1 MTFHLTTW
9 TLSQTEN
16 YNNHHT
22 LKRWDVCL
30 SNFSLMGGCIETRGC
45 LTLHHL
51 TNKVFIPCHWFR
63 QTSGSF
69 ESGQQRFGAS
79 VGCWKSL
86 FCIWFPVLGSFWRFS
101 ESNQTRSWFPL
112 CWEVIHEYCWR
123 IIWDPGTQ
131 NPLWHI
137 LGWKNHQIQ
146 RILRNQR
153 NLWVVTPVY
162 NWGEVEKNNY
172 QGPHVGIHWT
182 LKFRSSSPFRR
193 WGWREFFHEC
203 DTERA
208 VGGRTTIGTWF
219 QTPDGYRWIFHV
231 FADDCTC
238 MAYLKAPIGMEAS
251 IWPSS
256 IQESI
261 LILSWYMQELSW
273 WSLHHLTL
281 PRADGGNVLIMNLGT
296 YRYWKSWSYDLYFST
311 LKFHLDDCAKYM
323 RILLMAETL
332 HQLIGVHSTIY
343 MVWCIQG
350 A

>member
-16 YNNHHT
+16 YNDHHT
-22 LKRWDVCL
+22 LNRWDVCL
-30 SNFSLMGGCIETRGC
+30 SNFSLVGGCIETRGW
-45 LTLHHL
+45 LDITLHHL
-51 TNKVFIPCHWFR
+51 TNKASIPCHWFR

-101 ESNQTRSWFPL
+101 ESSQTVSLFPL
-112 CWEVIHEYCWR
+112 CWKLFMRIADALFGTLGLKIHFG
-123 IIWDPGTQ
+123 ISWDPKPPDSTHSPKPKELMSSYTRLQ
-131 NPLWHI
+131 
-137 LGWKNHQIQ
+137 LGWS
-146 RILRNQR
+146 
-153 NLWVVTPVY
+153 
-162 NWGEVEKNNY
+162 GKNNY

-261 LILSWYMQELSW
+261 
-273 WSLHHLTL
+273 
-281 PRADGGNVLIMNLGT
+281 
-296 YRYWKSWSYDLYFST
+296 
-311 LKFHLDDCAKYM
+311 
-323 RILLMAETL
+323 
-332 HQLIGVHSTIY
+332 
-343 MVWCIQG
+343 
-350 A
+350 